1 VIKSMPDKHEG
12 ETGSSAHRN
21 IDLVTEALQRVGRL
35 CVCRCRPRLRFDD
48 LLAAIR
54 TDLCYDERWRSFTDG

>member
-1 VIKSMPDKHEG
+1 MPDKHEG

-21 IDLVTEALQRVGRL
+21 IDLVTEALQRAGRP
-35 CVCRCRPRLRFDD
+35 CASRCRPRLRFDE

-54 TDLCYDERWRSFTDG
+54 TDLRYDGRWWSSTDG